1 MAFEWEQL
9 RRLATY
15 LRVSVE
21 NIDELLLLDGRD
33 HDGATL
39 GIDGQVL
46 ARHDSTTSGLA
57 EGLHVHALEQVL
69 GRIVLEDVDP
79 AGVGTDDDVVLVA
92 SGQTEGHER
101 TDDAEHFD
109 REEGVDF
116 AGVRIRTH
124 QLQGLAPGHDDL
136 LQLGP
141 GKISVY
147 RVRYP
152 GGPLKGEVVQMHI
165 AVAF

>member
-69 GRIVLEDVDP
+69 GRIVLEDDDP

-109 REEGVDF
+109 REQGVDF

-165 AVAF
+165 ALAF